1 MTIKRKMLPGIIEKA
16 TVVDAGSEGKAVARA
31 GDQVIFVAYG
41 APGDVVDVQLTRKK
55 KSFSE
60 GKIIRF
66 HERSDKRAEPFC
78 QHFGLCGGC
87 KWQHLRYSEQLFF
100 KQKQVEDNF
109 VRIGKLDIPSVSP
122 ILASPRTIRYRNKLE
137 FTFSNRRWLTDR
149 ESTDGS
155 TVSDMRALGFHLP
168 GMFDRVLDIQE
179 CSLQPEPSNA
189 IRLAVKAYALDHD
202 LTFYDVKRR
211 TGLLR
216 NLILRTTL
224 KEDWMVILVISEDNP
239 SVITPLLDKLAGKFP
254 RIVSLMYVI
263 NDKHNDTISD
273 LEIHLY
279 KGAPWLVESFPSYGT
294 ETELHFKISPV
305 SFFQTNTLQAQ
316 ELYRIAASF
325 ADPSVNDIVYDLY
338 TGTGTIANYV
348 AGVSGR
354 VIGIDSV
361 RSAIDDAVENSR
373 FNRITNT
380 SFFHGDIAEVMTG
393 PFMASHGV
401 PTIVITDPPRTGMHE
416 KVIRQLIEALPA
428 RIVYISCNPA
438 TQARDISLLQD
449 HYRID
454 RVQPVDMF
462 PHTQHVENVVLLLKK
477 DTQPAD
483 V

>member
-1 MTIKRKMLPGIIEKA
+1 MKARRKITPGIIEKA
-16 TVVDAGSEGKAVARA
+16 TIVDAGSEGKAVARA
-31 GDQVIFVAYG
+31 GDQVIFVPFG
-41 APGDVVDVQLTRKK
+41 APGDVVDIQLTRKK
-55 KSFSE
+55 RSFSE
-60 GKIIRF
+60 GRIIRF
-66 HERSDKRAEPFC
+66 HQRSDKRDEPFC
-78 QHFGLCGGC
+78 PHFGLCGGC

-109 VRIGKLDIPSVSP
+109 LRIGKLDFPSVSP
-122 ILASPRTIRYRNKLE
+122 IVASPRTIRYRNKLE
-137 FTFSNRRWLTDR
+137 FTFSNRRWLTDS
-149 ESTDGS
+149 ESPDGS

-168 GMFDRVLDIQE
+168 GMFDRVLDIRE

-202 LTFYDVKRR
+202 LAFYDVRHR
-211 TGLLR
+211 TGWLR

-224 KEDWMVILVISEDNP
+224 NDEWMVILVVSEDDRP
-239 SVITPLLDKLAGKFP
+239 VIESLLDHLAAKFP
-254 RIVSLMYVI
+254 RIVSLMFVV

-294 ETELHFKISPV
+294 GKELRFKISPV
-305 SFFQTNTLQAQ
+305 SFFQTNTLQAL

-361 RSAIDDAVENSR
+361 KPAIDDAIENSR
-373 FNRITNT
+373 FNCITNT
-380 SFFHGDIAEVMTG
+380 SFFHGDIAEVLTG
-393 PFMASHGV
+393 PFMASHGI
-401 PTIVITDPPRTGMHE
+401 PSIVITDPPRTGMHE
-416 KVIRQLIEALPA
+416 KVIRQLIAALPA

-462 PHTQHVENVVLLLKK
+462 PHTHHVENVVLLLKK
-477 DTQPAD
+477 DT
-483 V
+483 

>member
-1 MTIKRKMLPGIIEKA
+1 MTTKRKMPPGIIEKA
-16 TVVDAGSEGKAVARA
+16 TIVDAGSEGKAVARA
-31 GDQVIFVAYG
+31 GDRVIFVPFG
-41 APGDVVDVQLTRKK
+41 APGDVVDIQLTRKK
-55 KSFSE
+55 RSFSE

-66 HERSDKRAEPFC
+66 HERSDKRDEPFC
-78 QHFGLCGGC
+78 QHFGICGGC

-109 VRIGKLDIPSVSP
+109 LRIGKLDIPSVSL
-122 ILASPRTIRYRNKLE
+122 ILASPLTVRYRNKLE

-168 GMFDRVLDIQE
+168 GMFDRVLDIRE

-189 IRLAVKAYALDHD
+189 IRLVVKAFALEHN

-224 KEDWMVILVISEDNP
+224 KGEWMVVLVISEDDRP
-239 SVITPLLDKLAGKFP
+239 VIESLLDQLAAKFP
-254 RIVSLMYVI
+254 RIVSLMYVV

-279 KGAPWLVESFPSYGT
+279 KGSPWLVESFPSYGT
-294 ETELHFKISPV
+294 GKELHFKISPV
-305 SFFQTNTLQAQ
+305 SFFQTNALQAL

-325 ADPSVNDIVYDLY
+325 ADPSVNDLVYDLY

-348 AGVSGR
+348 ASVSGM

-361 RSAIDDAVENSR
+361 KSAIDDAVENSR
-373 FNRITNT
+373 FNQITNT
-380 SFFHGDIAEVMTG
+380 SFFHGDIADVMTG
-393 PFMASHGV
+393 TFMASHGV
-401 PTIVITDPPRTGMHE
+401 PSIVITDPPRAGMHE
-416 KVIRQLIEALPA
+416 KVIRQLIDALPS

-438 TQARDISLLQD
+438 TQARDLSLLQD

-477 DTQPAD
+477 DTQPSE